1 MPNQQP
7 QRALS
12 SPHQVIA
19 VRGPFWRWIEP
30 WYGAYAILG
39 ALASGFA
46 VLLIPL
52 VINKVGGSATAIGTA
67 IASQNI
73 GAMSA
78 PIWGELAD
86 RRRAY
91 RAIFFIGFLL
101 IALGFVGFSL
111 LSGFNAWVGSAYL
124 IGLGTGAS
132 NTVAS
137 LFVFEF
143 TPNSEWSQR
152 ISWLQTFNASG
163 SVLGMAA
170 AGFLEPRTGMLV
182 AALLVLPA
190 IVIGGSGLPVPRGH
204 LHFPHVL
211 TGEELATLVR
221 HGGPSAAA
229 LHMHR
234 WRPKHLLR
242 LPAGDVASPFGV
254 FLVGWFAFSVGVSA
268 FGSLYPV
275 LMRRSFAVPIAAAAM
290 LMSIATAVSIPLYN
304 LAGRLA
310 TRYGAPIELGGGY
323 AVRLLA
329 MAGMAVLAYI
339 RPGFAYWGGVV
350 LFAMFQGIW
359 PFLSVASNDLSASLA
374 PFGEG
379 PAMGLFNAV
388 AAIASACG
396 AVAGGAIAD
405 YFGYSTV
412 PLFAALTIMAAL
424 TTVRRQPCPTTSHP
438 DKAIAAPN
446 TAR

>member
-52 VINKVGGSATAIGTA
+52 VINKVGGSATEIGTA

-86 RRRAY
+86 RRRFY
-91 RAIFFIGFLL
+91 RAIFFIGFLI

-111 LSGFNAWVGSAYL
+111 LSGFGAWVGSAYL

-182 AALLVLPA
+182 AALLALPA
-190 IVIGGSGLPVPRGH
+190 IVIGGSGLPVPGGH

-211 TGEELATLVR
+211 TGEELAALVR
-221 HGGPSAAA
+221 RGGPSAAA

-242 LPAGDVASPFGV
+242 LAAGDVVSPFGL
-254 FLVGWFAFSVGVSA
+254 FLVGWFAFSLGVSA

-275 LMRRSFAVPIAAAAM
+275 LMRKSFAVPIGAAAM

-310 TRYGAPIELGGGY
+310 ARYGAPMELGGGY
-323 AVRLLA
+323 RHLALSERRL
-329 MAGMAVLAYI
+329 
-339 RPGFAYWGGVV
+339 
-350 LFAMFQGIW
+350 
-359 PFLSVASNDLSASLA
+359 
-374 PFGEG
+374 E
-379 PAMGLFNAV
+379 
-388 AAIASACG
+388 
-396 AVAGGAIAD
+396 
-405 YFGYSTV
+405 
-412 PLFAALTIMAAL
+412 
-424 TTVRRQPCPTTSHP
+424 
-438 DKAIAAPN
+438 
-446 TAR
+446 